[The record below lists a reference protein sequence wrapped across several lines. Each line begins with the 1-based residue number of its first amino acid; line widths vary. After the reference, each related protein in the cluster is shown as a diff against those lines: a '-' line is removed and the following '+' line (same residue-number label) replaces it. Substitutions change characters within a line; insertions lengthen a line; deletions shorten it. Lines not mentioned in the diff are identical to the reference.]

1 MTLQSMKSPVRATT
15 DMVQAKADYDL
26 HGYCLIENALS
37 AEENEAVRQR
47 ISAQAQ
53 AEKALGWAREDCGPD
68 QVAQLYGDQLGAQRS
83 YMAGGVNQRVAFLV
97 NKGKVL
103 RDLVTHPV
111 AIEMMEHALGRHF
124 LLSSYSANIVKGGCV
139 EQGLHRDNWW
149 SPLPYNRGEPFRK
162 VGETQRYDLADGAQ
176 KAEADQV
183 LVPACA
189 ANVIWM
195 VTDFTE
201 ENGATRLVPGTHLV
215 NRNPDSSI
223 PHKIP
228 TVAAEGKAGT
238 AMVFDGRLWHASGR
252 STAAEGRIGLLAY
265 YCGPQ
270 FRQLHNYF
278 IGLDPKVLDEAS
290 DRLLELLGYT
300 TWMSDGVA
308 DHLSSRER
316 LRAREPFIPE
326 LNLGDIPKV

>member
-1 MTLQSMKSPVRATT
+1 MTMQSLKSPVKPTT

-37 AEENEAVRQR
+37 PDEVAEIRQR
-47 ISAQAQ
+47 VSNQAQ
-53 AEKALGWAREDCGPD
+53 AEKALGWAREDCGPE
-68 QVAQLYGDQLGAQRS
+68 QVAALYGDQLGAQRA

-103 RDLVTHPV
+103 RDLITHPI
-111 AIEMMEHALGRHF
+111 AIDMMEHALGKNF
-124 LLSSYSANIVKGGCV
+124 LLSSYGANIVKNGCV

-149 SPLPYNRGEPFRK
+149 CPLPYNRGEPFRK
-162 VGETQRYDLADGAQ
+162 VGDTQRYDFVEGSTN
-176 KAEADQV
+176 ADQV

-195 VTDFTE
+195 ITDFTE
-201 ENGATRLVPGTHLV
+201 KNGATRLVPGTHLV

-252 STAAEGRIGLLAY
+252 STDPNPRIGLLAY

-270 FRQLHNYF
+270 FRQLHNYC
-278 IGLDPKVLDEAS
+278 IGLDPKVLEDAP
-290 DRLLELLGYT
+290 DRLLELLGFT
-300 TWMSDGVA
+300 TWMSYGAA

-316 LRAREPFIPE
+316 LKMQEPFIPE
-326 LNLGDIPKV
+326 LNLGDIPKI